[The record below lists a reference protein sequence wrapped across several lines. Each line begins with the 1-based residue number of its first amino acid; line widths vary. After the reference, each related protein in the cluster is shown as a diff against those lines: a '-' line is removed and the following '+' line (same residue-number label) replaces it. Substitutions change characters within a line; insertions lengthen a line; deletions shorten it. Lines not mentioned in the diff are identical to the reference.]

1 MALLTANLIAS
12 LLIDGEIFMDLMV
25 LGPEMML
32 LLFVV
37 GFIAAFIDAIAGGGG
52 LLTLPTLLA
61 VGLTPSQAI
70 ATNKLQSVGGSFTAS
85 LYFVRSKVVNLRQ
98 QSLNILMAFIG
109 AVIGSLLIQH
119 LDTRFLHKCLPILI
133 MAIGLWFLFMPK
145 LGMLDSSP
153 RLTGIKYALVGA
165 SAIGFYDGF
174 FGPGC
179 GSFYTLAFVTLAGF
193 NLAKATAHAKVLN
206 CTSNLASLIVF
217 LFGGKLVWA
226 PGLVMLAGALFGA
239 RMGARMV
246 LTRGQQLIRPMVVV
260 VSMVMSGKLL
270 WDNYGLW
277 LKQQVLFWL

>member
-1 MALLTANLIAS
+1 
-12 LLIDGEIFMDLMV
+12 MDLIV
-25 LGPEMML
+25 LSPELMA

-85 LYFVRSKVVNLRQ
+85 LYFVRSGVVNLRQ
-98 QSLNILMAFIG
+98 QALNIFMAFAG
-109 AVIGSLLIQH
+109 ASLGSLLIQH
-119 LDTRFLHKCLPILI
+119 LDTQFLHKFLPILI
-133 MAIGLWFLFMPK
+133 MIIGCWFLFMPRMG
-145 LGMLDSSP
+145 LADSAP
-153 RLTGIKYALVGA
+153 LLTGLKYAVVGA
-165 SAIGFYDGF
+165 SLIGFYDGF

-217 LFGGKLVWA
+217 LFGGKLVWG
-226 PGLVMLAGALFGA
+226 PGLLMLAGSFLGA
-239 RMGARMV
+239 RLGARMV
-246 LTRGQQLIRPMVVV
+246 LTRGQQLIRPMVVI
-260 VSMVMSGKLL
+260 VSMVMSVKLF

-277 LKQQVLFWL
+277 LRHQLALWLSLP